1 MKIEHIKKVGKNKY
15 EITLE
20 NEKIK
25 TYDTVMLKYQIAL
38 KKELSDQ
45 MIEEIKEETKI
56 AEIYDKTIVF
66 LNKKLRS
73 EKEVREF
80 LKKQGVEQQEELIE
94 KLRNQGF
101 FHEGAYIEAYIHD
114 RFSFSPD
121 GPNKIK
127 ENLLKQDF
135 DYEEVGKALAKIDEK
150 EIRQKLS
157 KLVNK
162 KMSSNHKH
170 SEKYCKQKVLE
181 SMQQLG
187 YSKEMI
193 ESILSEYN
201 VDHSEILEAEARK
214 LYQKY
219 MARKNEK
226 ELIFFLKQKLYQ
238 KQYPMDD
245 INIVLEKIMEE
256 YNE

>member
-127 ENLLKQDF
+127 E
-135 DYEEVGKALAKIDEK
+135 K
-150 EIRQKLS
+150 E
-157 KLVNK
+157 N
-162 KMSSNHKH
+162 
-170 SEKYCKQKVLE
+170 
-181 SMQQLG
+181 
-187 YSKEMI
+187 
-193 ESILSEYN
+193 
-201 VDHSEILEAEARK
+201 
-214 LYQKY
+214 
-219 MARKNEK
+219 
-226 ELIFFLKQKLYQ
+226 
-238 KQYPMDD
+238 
-245 INIVLEKIMEE
+245 
-256 YNE
+256 

>member
-25 TYDTVMLKYQIAL
+25 TYDTVMLKYQVAL

-45 MIEEIKEETKI
+45 MIEEIKEETKV

-80 LKKQGVEQQEELIE
+80 LKKQGVEEQEEVIE
-94 KLRNQGF
+94 KLRSQCF
-101 FHEGAYIEAYIHD
+101 FHESAYIEAYIHD
-114 RFSFSPD
+114 RFSFFTD

-135 DYEEVGKALAKIDEK
+135 DYKEVEKALAKIDEK

-193 ESILSEYN
+193 ESILSKYN

>member
-1 MKIEHIKKVGKNKY
+1 MKIEYIKKIGKNKY
-15 EITLE
+15 EIGLE
-20 NEKIK
+20 SEKIK

-45 MIEEIKEETKI
+45 MIEEIKEETEA
-56 AEIYDKTIVF
+56 AEIYDKAITF

-73 EKEVREF
+73 EKEVKEY
-80 LKKQGVEQQEELIE
+80 LKKQGIEEVEDLIE
-94 KLRNQGF
+94 KLKAQGF
-101 FHEGAYIEAYIHD
+101 FREETYIEAYIHD
-114 RFSFSPD
+114 RFSFSSE
-121 GPNKIK
+121 GPNKIR
-127 ENLLKQDF
+127 EDLLKQDF
-135 DYEEVGKALAKIDEK
+135 NPVKVENGLVQIDEE

-162 KMSSNHKH
+162 KMNLNHKY

-193 ESILSEYN
+193 ESILEEYN
-201 VDHSEILEAEARK
+201 IDHSEILEAEAKK

-219 MARKNEK
+219 RTKKSEK
-226 ELIFFLKQKLYQ
+226 ELMFFLKQKLYQ

-245 INIVLEKIMEE
+245 INVVLEKIIEE
-256 YNE
+256 NNK